1 MLGHSK
7 TLEMTA
13 LWKAYLEKITKDSE
27 RSKWIEDVYKNAVEY
42 LKDVRQVFK
51 NYTLHDETHVLNV
64 LDAMGGLL
72 GNQIGNLTVGEM
84 ELLILAASLHDLGMV
99 YTNEEI
105 DECLRRKAAC
115 KAFLRENYPDLF
127 GNALKDCSE
136 NIRQCYL
143 RELHPFRI
151 SDVLRNDKWEELFN
165 RCPIEIVS
173 RQYILAVCQAHG
185 EKPEQIRNNQKLE
198 YLSAS
203 DVDPRFCALLLRL
216 ADLLDFDDTR
226 APKVLYSY
234 AECNDKSRK
243 EWDKHQAS
251 AGFRYHHSPSVE
263 DLPYKAR
270 CKNPAIEHAVRDFLD
285 WIDEELGNAAL
296 LKKYCKA
303 GWRQEF
309 PFPRAVLRKELES
322 DGYMSGDFCLTMD
335 QEKILNLLMG
345 ENLYYNRGVFVRELL
360 QNAID
365 AVLLRSEMD
374 RSFIAEESRIDFW
387 EWTDKE
393 GNLWFRIDDEGTGM
407 TLGMLKRYFLKV
419 GNSYYISKEL
429 EKDLRDYEQVQ
440 NYQGISR
447 FGIGFLSCFLCGDYV
462 EVSTLYWNPDK
473 NRQEK
478 LAADTSLMT
487 SYGLRLQ
494 LTGLKGY
501 FTLKNQAEN
510 HEVNELPIP
519 PFCDTKVQSMVEIG
533 GYRVNSG
540 TSIIIR
546 LNPGRLGT
554 LNLRETAEK
563 YLCGAKIPVYY
574 NKKRVGRTY
583 TEAMKTAHDVA
594 GERLYELPPGLK
606 KEFDNCFPHVCNNYP
621 KLVATVIPLDT
632 EENQVLSGFSG
643 VLVKYELKFDSI
655 PKWEI
660 KGQSYIVHAYVNCEL
675 GRTEIQLSGKN
686 VTETEILM
694 SKKPIEWSD
703 LEREYGIIETRN
715 LGQKLESF
723 MTCPEKEQL
732 GKIWEPFS
740 EKTNVSAVWQAY
752 YDYCNEKKMSFEV
765 MKCQCPD
772 ICTMFCN
779 NWLTQITYAYKGVI
793 AGGDDRGF
801 NFENDNYSVIFLLDG
816 KWKPNVE
823 ISRSKI
829 LSLPLEVLLAI
840 NVIASK
846 YGVLDDMR
854 NINEL
859 KNSESITLQKY
870 RKIRNSSLGKWINQ
884 KQGDYFK
891 EVKQALQEKWRIK
904 GNDEHIMDSLFGYG
918 VYSIID
924 EYLRAFLQDSY
935 VMEINYEKGQ
945 IIIFYKKET
954 GELKEAYDIFP
965 PMMFCKASTEESRKY
980 ICHAEAVYR
989 RGITADHPFVVWLLE
1004 NTIQLNHYF
1013 QRQLECII
1021 HYLCSGDAEDI
1032 LEEWEK
1038 LREQLFSL
1046 SNHCGIDTSSLPKLS
1061 INDFWSEK
1069 V

>member
-1 MLGHSK
+1 MLEHSK

-13 LWKAYLEKITKDSE
+13 LWKAYQEKISKDSE
-27 RSKWIEDVYKNAVEY
+27 RSNWIKDVYKNAVEY

-51 NYTLHDETHVLNV
+51 NYTLHDEIHVLNV

-72 GNQIGNLTVGEM
+72 GDQIGNLTVGEM

-99 YTNEEI
+99 YTNEGI
-105 DECLRRKAAC
+105 DECLRREAAC

-127 GNALKDCSE
+127 GSALKDCSE

-151 SDVLRNDKWEELFN
+151 SDVLQNDKWEELFD

-185 EKPEQIRNNQKLE
+185 EKPEQIRNNQNLE
-198 YLSAS
+198 YLPAS
-203 DVDPRFCALLLRL
+203 DVDPRFCTLLLRL

-226 APKVLYSY
+226 APRILYSY
-234 AECNDKSRK
+234 VECNDKSRE

-251 AGFRYHHSPSVE
+251 AGFRYHNSPSAKE
-263 DLPYKAR
+263 LPYKAR
-270 CKNPAIEHAVRDFLD
+270 CKNPEIEHAVRKFLD
-285 WIDEELGNAAL
+285 WIDEELVNAAL
-296 LKKYCKA
+296 LKKYCKS

-309 PFPRAVLRKELES
+309 PFPRAILRKELES
-322 DGYMSGDFCLTMD
+322 DGYMRGDFCLTMD

-360 QNAID
+360 QNAVD
-365 AVLLRSEMD
+365 AVLLRGEMD
-374 RSFIAEESRIDFW
+374 RSFIPEESRIDFW

-407 TLGMLKRYFLKV
+407 TLGMLNRYFLKV

-429 EKDLRDYEQVQ
+429 EMDLRDYEQAQ

-473 NRQEK
+473 NRQEE
-478 LAADTSLMT
+478 LATNASLMK

-494 LTGLKGY
+494 VTGLKGY
-501 FTLKNQAEN
+501 FTLKNQALN
-510 HEVNELPIP
+510 HKVNELPIP
-519 PFCDTKVQSMVEIG
+519 VFCDAKVQNMVERG
-533 GYRVNSG
+533 GYRVKSG

-546 LNPGRLGT
+546 LNPGKLGT
-554 LNLRETAEK
+554 LNLRETVEK

-574 NKKRVGRTY
+574 NKKRVGKTY
-583 TEAMKTAHDVA
+583 TEAMKAAHEVA
-594 GERLYELPPGLK
+594 GERLYELSPELK
-606 KEFDNCFPHVCNNYP
+606 KEFNNCFPNVCNNYP

-632 EENQVLSGFSG
+632 EEDQALSGLSG
-643 VLVKYELKFDSI
+643 VLVKYGLKFDSI
-655 PKWEI
+655 PKWEV
-660 KGQSYIVHAYVNCEL
+660 KGQSYIVAATINCDW
-675 GRTEIQLSGKN
+675 GRTTIQLIGKN
-686 VTETEILM
+686 VTTTGKLM
-694 SKKPIEWSD
+694 SKKPVQWSD
-703 LEREYGIIETRN
+703 LEKEYGIIETRN
-715 LGQKLESF
+715 LGSKLESF
-723 MTCPEKEQL
+723 MSCPEKEQL

-740 EKTNVSAVWQAY
+740 GKTDVSAVWKAY
-752 YDYCNEKKMSFEV
+752 YDYCNEKEMSLEI

-779 NWLTQITYAYKGVI
+779 NQLTQITYAYKGVI
-793 AGGDDRGF
+793 VAG
-801 NFENDNYSVIFLLDG
+801 NDTGICISDNNYSVMFWLDG
-816 KWKPNVE
+816 ICKPNVE

-840 NVIASK
+840 TVIASK
-846 YGVLDDMR
+846 YGVLDNMR
-854 NINEL
+854 YIDGL
-859 KNSESITLQKY
+859 KNSESNTLQKY

-891 EVKQALQEKWRIK
+891 EVKQAFQEKWRMK
-904 GNDEHIMDSLFGYG
+904 GDDEHIKGSLFGYG
-918 VYSIID
+918 VYFIID
-924 EYLRAFLQDSY
+924 EYLRALLQDNY
-935 VMEINYEKGQ
+935 NMEINYEKGQ
-945 IIIFYKKET
+945 IIIFYEKET
-954 GELKEAYDIFP
+954 DEHEEVYDIFP
-965 PMMFCKASTEESRKY
+965 PMMFCKASTEKSRKY
-980 ICHAEAVYR
+980 ICHAEAIYR
-989 RGITADHPFVVWLLE
+989 RGITVDHPFVIWLLE

-1013 QRQLECII
+1013 QRQLKWII
-1021 HYLCSGDAEDI
+1021 HYLCTGDAQDI
-1032 LEEWEK
+1032 VEEWEK
-1038 LREQLFSL
+1038 LREQLISL
-1046 SNHCGIDTSSLPKLS
+1046 SNHYGIDTSSLPKLS
-1061 INDFWSEK
+1061 IYDFWSEK